1 MSWNNIKNKY
11 GNVQI
16 NNTNSN
22 TSNNSSWERIKKK
35 YANMEVTNSSTNTV
49 TRKTGENLLKNLPYS
64 NSTKISKVVQRDTS
78 LLDKAKNLIS
88 NISNKISDGINS
100 TTKKIANTSLDFAES
115 KRTNNEYEKYKVP
128 TNNTEEQQLVTQ
140 QAVKQTQNAEQKVAR
155 KNSIES
161 YNQAK
166 KEREAQALV
175 TDEQLLENLS
185 KMSGS
190 QRVAEIYNI
199 TKNNDDFNRLNNQVI
214 QYQTMKKATEKANKI
229 NEDMTNG
236 NYLSAI
242 GHVAAGVPVKA
253 RDSLTTTMAS
263 INSLADAIG
272 IVNVPTN
279 SYIKSSGDDLLKTNK
294 AVTSEY
300 GQTTSQIDNGAVRTA
315 ANVSG
320 TIGSMT
326 PSIAASMI
334 LPGAGRVLQGVQ
346 VGADSYQENLND
358 DGSNRLR
365 SVIAGAAKGYTSYA
379 LEGLTGGNVLSSGS
393 LDDWAVKTIAS
404 KTSNK
409 SLQKLASMVYEV
421 GGEVLEEEVEN
432 NVDYVI
438 DKVINNKD
446 LPDFKDW
453 WSETSETAK
462 QTILSTLAL
471 KVLGLGGN
479 TYKDVQEYSQNAEMN
494 KWISEAEQIIEKENL
509 KIDSEKLQ
517 QKNNINELLSQLAQ
531 NQQNTSTQQIT
542 PTIQNNVQNGI
553 SEQNNSILSNK
564 EVPMLNY
571 QYEKSDNV
579 KINNLRQD
587 ANRYFNNSEKA
598 RNYVSML
605 ERIITDKNIDIR
617 LDADL
622 KTPDGKVANGSYSN
636 GVITINPNSTRA
648 GEFIAVHELTHAI
661 GNDSMKNIIET
672 YRQSNPEFNTAVEKL
687 LQNYNSTEITEEALS
702 DVSAQLFG
710 NQEFINN
717 VAQTNPNIFKKIYS
731 EIKYLWHQFRG
742 YKNQDQFVEDLYYKW
757 TQAYN
762 SSNKLNETG
771 NYYIEPIANF
781 NETEYNNIIEEKLTK
796 KEYAILRS
804 IINSDSN
811 IKPGINYI
819 EVTNGRYTVYYKG
832 FDDFKVMSRKVD
844 TDAGRINK
852 RNDTTGRKA
861 RYSKTFEQS
870 FGNERTT
877 TSNDEISNINT
888 QGTRERSGSDTSS
901 STNIENVKY
910 SIQESEN
917 NSGSFFNSEDFKKYI
932 LPEIKE
938 RHQYE
943 NKNKITETI
952 EELKKRKETLDIDTD
967 EGWDNNFI
975 INQKIKALENG
986 YDTIYDYLIEHDIN
1000 ELKKDYKYNP
1010 KILTDKIN
1018 RVKQTE
1024 KKQEKLQ
1031 KEIEEATPIKRAQ
1044 YEIIQKTN
1052 PMFDDEHVGI
1062 RSPADIKTFEE
1073 AIQDEGSFS
1082 WGDYTKE
1089 DAERD
1094 LKRNKVKIYS
1104 SYAIKNGVFVSTS
1117 YQQALDYAG
1126 GDRAQVHSKE
1136 ISPNRV
1142 AWINGDEGQY
1152 ASINAKYFIENQ
1164 TWQSY
1169 LDKNYKAT
1177 GTRTNLQDI
1186 KNIAPIAKDVKNNN
1200 AIKKAPVNTLNM
1212 QVQQEKVKA
1221 PISGDVKVP
1230 KTLNPTEISNL
1241 KPSDASTTPKLPN
1254 INYEKGNK
1262 QSSFFGNVV
1271 TDAKFLNQD
1280 LRQELGKEDNIR
1292 YYKGITNQETLEK
1305 AYNNLNK
1312 DGEKATLNWISK
1324 DTKNINAEDVAKG
1337 WILLKQYQDNGDYQ
1351 GAVEIAKKMRQMAT
1365 EAGQTVQ
1372 AYNILSRLT
1381 PEGMFYYAQSELTEA
1396 YNKMV
1401 EGKSQKW
1408 IEENRDKFEL
1418 TPTET
1423 QFIMDNMKD
1432 VANMENGYDKK
1443 VKIAEI
1449 QSMLKNKIPPTTGQS
1464 IKAWMRISMLF
1475 NPKTQFRNV
1484 LGNAVVLPVNIG
1496 ADVIAS
1502 GVDKLISK
1510 KTGVRTTG
1518 NFNIKNYS
1526 KGFGQGLY
1534 ESYNDFKKGINTRE
1548 IEGNRFEIS
1557 EGKSFKDKGIGKAL
1571 NRVDNLLSFMLDA
1584 GDRGFYEATF
1594 TNSINNQLVLNNTT
1608 EVTQDMIDIATN
1620 EALQRTWQDNNAYT
1634 GAVLGLRNILNGKI
1648 DFAGIHTKGLSY
1660 GLGDIIMPFAKT
1672 PANLTKAIVDY
1683 SPIGLA
1689 TTLAID
1695 ARKLKNSFENGQYT
1709 PELQHKFVQ
1718 NLGKATAGSFL
1729 YVLGYALAKAGI
1741 TSGEADDDKDVKN
1754 FMKNSLGIS
1763 SYSIKIGD
1771 KTFTYDWAQPV
1782 ATPFAFMAN
1791 LEKKRK
1797 DNPNNDIMNA
1807 IGSVINTG
1815 TDILFKQSF
1824 MDSVNN
1830 VLNGNGTFAENLM
1843 QTVLELPARAVPTFS
1858 KQIADM
1864 VDGTQRTS
1872 FEYDKPVQSAI
1883 NSVVAKIPVASKTLP
1898 VARDTLGNE
1907 IKKYG
1912 GENNLFNVMFNPANV
1927 NKGQLSKAGEE
1938 IYRLYK
1944 ETGETGVFPI
1954 TAPYYINSDG
1964 EKITMTAE
1972 ERSNYQ
1978 KITGEYSEKAIKEL
1992 LNNAT
1997 YKSLSDEKK
2006 AEFIKDIISDS
2017 NAKAKYDILDIESD
2031 KAKEKRELIEKI
2043 NTKNYYDYKMK
2054 TKDIE
2059 GKDAT
2064 RKKNEVLLKS
2074 NYSNNVKEILYQN
2087 TTGKDDK
2094 VYQILKKL
2102 DSNKNIINQYLDY
2115 LQADLEAD
2123 REDDGTEKGKAISG
2137 TKKKKVSNY
2146 INSIDNKDMSYVQK
2160 LYLAGI
2166 NTTLSSSEKKK
2177 LFTYINENKSL
2188 TSKEKMEALDKLQGF
2203 TVYKNGKV
2211 KW

>member
-1 MSWNNIKNKY
+1 MRIVKLSDLSEEDKKRIQERQIQNLRTNRQNRIEANKKFNELIKQKGEFDTSRHTSTVGRLQKAYKNNETVKKSLDGY
-11 GNVQI
+11 YK
-16 NNTNSN
+16 NNTTSLWKGTQNFADATGKIGEN
-22 TSNNSSWERIKKK
+22 TYKGAENGILSSIQNLGRNMFNLQGRKEEENIFDKVNKQILDSRKDLSPEERTSIIDKMNNSSF
-35 YANMEVTNSSTNTV
+35 S
-49 TRKTGENLLKNLPYS
+49 
-64 NSTKISKVVQRDTS
+64 Q
-78 LLDKAKNLIS
+78 KNLIKGIEEKNQKFQEKKNENTLKIQQNADS
-88 NISNKISDGINS
+88 ISNPVGKYIAGEIAPGIGQMLPGMLPGIGTTYFISSATGNYHDDAIQRGMTEDQATIYSGTMGIIEGALESLGANL
-100 TTKKIANTSLDFAES
+100 TKNVGKQLLKKNIKGALVNYGLDIGENFIEESIVEPISEIAAQVYGGKDRADWSNVGQ
-115 KRTNNEYEKYKVP
+115 RM
-128 TNNTEEQQLVTQ
+128 
-140 QAVKQTQNAEQKVAR
+140 
-155 KNSIES
+155 IES
-161 YNQAK
+161 GVAG
-166 KEREAQALV
+166 AL
-175 TDEQLLENLS
+175 T
-185 KMSGS
+185 
-190 QRVAEIYNI
+190 
-199 TKNNDDFNRLNNQVI
+199 
-214 QYQTMKKATEKANKI
+214 
-229 NEDMTNG
+229 
-236 NYLSAI
+236 SAI
-242 GHVAAGVPVKA
+242 TGG
-253 RDSLTTTMAS
+253 AS
-263 INSLADAIG
+263 AMIG
-272 IVNVPTN
+272 
-279 SYIKSSGDDLLKTNK
+279 G
-294 AVTSEY
+294 
-300 GQTTSQIDNGAVRTA
+300 
-315 ANVSG
+315 
-320 TIGSMT
+320 IGS
-326 PSIAASMI
+326 
-334 LPGAGRVLQGVQ
+334 
-346 VGADSYQENLND
+346 
-358 DGSNRLR
+358 
-365 SVIAGAAKGYTSYA
+365 
-379 LEGLTGGNVLSSGS
+379 
-393 LDDWAVKTIAS
+393 
-404 KTSNK
+404 
-409 SLQKLASMVYEV
+409 
-421 GGEVLEEEVEN
+421 
-432 NVDYVI
+432 
-438 DKVINNKD
+438 KV
-446 LPDFKDW
+446 
-453 WSETSETAK
+453 
-462 QTILSTLAL
+462 
-471 KVLGLGGN
+471 
-479 TYKDVQEYSQNAEMN
+479 
-494 KWISEAEQIIEKENL
+494 
-509 KIDSEKLQ
+509 
-517 QKNNINELLSQLAQ
+517 
-531 NQQNTSTQQIT
+531 NQQNQYVDYNTNKKLNKDSQNWLKQAENIIQENSTPKLSPQLVQNEQNTTVQQIT
-542 PTIQNNVQNGI
+542 PTIQNNAQNGI
-553 SEQNNSILSNK
+553 SEQISNNYISEEFKKGLEKFKSGKYNDNDNIVILNETPQWLYNKGFEYEQPIVLNMDKLSTIMKEPKGNVNGKNQHGITMDLIEQLPEAISNPLNVIKNPKYNNRYVVVTSLTDQYGDIVIVPIEMNTKGYIEGIRTDVNRASTVYGKENYDSPKSNEIDSYMERNKNNIVYDIDTYNERSSNAGPRLQLTSSNIATSSINNSIPQNK
-564 EVPMLNY
+564 NSVKDNTITNNY
-571 QYEKSDNV
+571 
-579 KINNLRQD
+579 
-587 ANRYFNNSEKA
+587 
-598 RNYVSML
+598 M
-605 ERIITDKNIDIR
+605 
-617 LDADL
+617 
-622 KTPDGKVANGSYSN
+622 
-636 GVITINPNSTRA
+636 
-648 GEFIAVHELTHAI
+648 
-661 GNDSMKNIIET
+661 
-672 YRQSNPEFNTAVEKL
+672 
-687 LQNYNSTEITEEALS
+687 QNAEN
-702 DVSAQLFG
+702 
-710 NQEFINN
+710 
-717 VAQTNPNIFKKIYS
+717 
-731 EIKYLWHQFRG
+731 
-742 YKNQDQFVEDLYYKW
+742 
-757 TQAYN
+757 
-762 SSNKLNETG
+762 
-771 NYYIEPIANF
+771 
-781 NETEYNNIIEEKLTK
+781 
-796 KEYAILRS
+796 
-804 IINSDSN
+804 NSDS
-811 IKPGINYI
+811 
-819 EVTNGRYTVYYKG
+819 
-832 FDDFKVMSRKVD
+832 
-844 TDAGRINK
+844 
-852 RNDTTGRKA
+852 
-861 RYSKTFEQS
+861 
-870 FGNERTT
+870 
-877 TSNDEISNINT
+877 
-888 QGTRERSGSDTSS
+888 
-901 STNIENVKY
+901 
-910 SIQESEN
+910 
-917 NSGSFFNSEDFKKYI
+917 
-932 LPEIKE
+932 L
-938 RHQYE
+938 
-943 NKNKITETI
+943 
-952 EELKKRKETLDIDTD
+952 
-967 EGWDNNFI
+967 
-975 INQKIKALENG
+975 
-986 YDTIYDYLIEHDIN
+986 
-1000 ELKKDYKYNP
+1000 
-1010 KILTDKIN
+1010 
-1018 RVKQTE
+1018 
-1024 KKQEKLQ
+1024 
-1031 KEIEEATPIKRAQ
+1031 
-1044 YEIIQKTN
+1044 
-1052 PMFDDEHVGI
+1052 
-1062 RSPADIKTFEE
+1062 
-1073 AIQDEGSFS
+1073 
-1082 WGDYTKE
+1082 
-1089 DAERD
+1089 
-1094 LKRNKVKIYS
+1094 
-1104 SYAIKNGVFVSTS
+1104 
-1117 YQQALDYAG
+1117 
-1126 GDRAQVHSKE
+1126 
-1136 ISPNRV
+1136 
-1142 AWINGDEGQY
+1142 
-1152 ASINAKYFIENQ
+1152 
-1164 TWQSY
+1164 
-1169 LDKNYKAT
+1169 
-1177 GTRTNLQDI
+1177 
-1186 KNIAPIAKDVKNNN
+1186 
-1200 AIKKAPVNTLNM
+1200 KAPVNTSNM

-1280 LRQELGKEDNIR
+1280 LRQELGQEDNIR

-1305 AYNNLNK
+1305 AYNSLNK

-1432 VANMENGYDKK
+1432 VAKMEDGYDKK
-1443 VKIAEI
+1443 IKLAEI

-1475 NPKTQFRNV
+1475 NPKTQVRNV
-1484 LGNAVVLPVNIG
+1484 LGNAVVLPVNISG
-1496 ADVIAS
+1496 DIIAS
-1502 GVDKLISK
+1502 GVDKLISQ

-1660 GLGDIIMPFAKT
+1660 GLGDIIIPFAKT

-1729 YVLGYALAKAGI
+1729 YVLGYALAKAGV

-1872 FEYDKPVQSAI
+1872 FEYDKPLQSAI

-1978 KITGEYSEKAIKEL
+1978 KVPGEYSEKVIEEL

-1997 YKSLSDEKK
+1997 YKSLYDEKK

-2102 DSNKNIINQYLDY
+2102 DSSKNIINQYLDY
-2115 LQADLEAD
+2115 LQTDLEAD

-2146 INSIDNKDMSYVQK
+2146 INSIDSKDMSYVQK

-2166 NTTLSSSEKKK
+2166 NTTLSAPERKKIY
-2177 LFTYINENKSL
+2177 TYIKENTSL
-2188 TSKEKMEALDKLQGF
+2188 TSKEKLEALDKLQGF

-2211 KW
+2211 DW